1 MAQPPG
7 LEFVFAARVK
17 VAPPVEFGETPQ
29 GRRRMIPILGGSI
42 EGPSFRGEV
51 LAGGA
56 DWQLLRPD
64 GASELTAQYVIRAVD
79 GTLIAVTNRGLRHA
93 PPEVMARLN
102 AGEAVDPAL
111 VYFRAT
117 PTFATAAPQ
126 HAWLN
131 HNLFLCTGA
140 RAPDAVTLDF
150 FRVM

>member
-1 MAQPPG
+1 MVQVPG
-7 LEFVFAARVK
+7 LEFVFAALVK

-29 GRRRMIPILGGSI
+29 GRRRMIPILGGI
-42 EGPSFRGEV
+42 VEGPSFRGEV

-64 GASELTAQYVIRAVD
+64 GASELVAQYAIRADD
-79 GTLIAVTNRGLRHA
+79 GAIIAVTNRGLRHA

-102 AGEAVDPAL
+102 AGEPVDPEA
-111 VYFRAT
+111 VYFRAS
-117 PTFATAAPQ
+117 PSFSTAATQ

-131 HNLFLCTGA
+131 RHLFLCIGG
-140 RAPDAVTLDF
+140 RAPDAVQLDF